1 MQLNKHL
8 NIQLKNPNLFRQQCY
23 IDGTW
28 TVASNQ
34 HCESI
39 VNPSNQ
45 EVLGTVPKLGVAEA
59 QLCITSAQSAF
70 QNWKKTTAEHRSLIL
85 RRWYDLM
92 IANIDDLA
100 TILTSEQG
108 KPFLEAKG
116 EITYAASFVLWYS
129 EEAKR
134 AYGEIIPSHRADG
147 KIVVTKEPI
156 GIVAAITPWNFPA
169 AMITRK
175 CAPAFAAGCSVIL
188 KPAPETP
195 FTALALAELAEQ
207 AGIPKGLFNVITGDA
222 VEIGGVLTASKLVR
236 KVSFTGSTNVG
247 KILMNQSSNSI
258 KKMALELGGNAPFI
272 VFDDADID
280 AAVEGAMV
288 AKFRNAGQTC
298 VCANR
303 LFVHDAVYDEFSTK
317 LAQRVCALKV
327 GDGFSD
333 DVLIGPLINANAV
346 AKVQSHVSDALAK
359 GAKKLCGEFSDN
371 GSLFVKPFVLTEVTD
386 GMLVAS
392 EETFGPLAPLF
403 RFSTEE
409 EVIQRAND
417 TDSGLASYLYTKSLG
432 RAWRVGEALEAGMVG
447 INEGLISTAAAPF
460 GGVKESGLGREGSRH
475 GMDEFLE
482 LKYMFMGGLS

>member
-1 MQLNKHL
+1 MNLT
-8 NIQLKNPNLFRQQCY
+8 NPNLFKQQCY
-23 IDGTW
+23 IGGEWFTS
-28 TVASNQ
+28 ANQSNQ
-34 HCESI
+34 SI
-39 VNPSNQ
+39 VNPSTQ
-45 EVLGTVPKLGVAEA
+45 KIMGTVPNLGAREAELSIEVAQA
-59 QLCITSAQSAF
+59 AF
-70 QNWKKTTAEHRSLIL
+70 VEWKKTTAEHRSVIL
-85 RRWYDLM
+85 RKWYDL
-92 IANIDDLA
+92 IVDSTDDLA
-100 TILTSEQG
+100 TILTLEQG
-108 KPFLEAKG
+108 KPLAEAKG
-116 EITYAASFVLWYS
+116 EIAYAASFVLWYS

-134 AYGEIIPSHRADG
+134 AYGEIIPSHRTDG

-195 FTALALAELAEQ
+195 FTALALAELSEQ

-222 VEIGGVLTASKLVR
+222 VEIGSVLTSSKRVR

-247 KILMNQSSNSI
+247 KILMNQSASSV

-280 AAVEGAMV
+280 AAVEGAMI

-303 LFVHDAVYDEFSTK
+303 IFVHDTVYDDFADK
-317 LAQRVCALKV
+317 LSQRVAALKV
-327 GDGFSD
+327 GDGFTD
-333 DVLIGPLINANAV
+333 GVTIGPLINTSAV
-346 AKVQSHVSDALAK
+346 AKVQAHVADALEQ
-359 GAKKLCGEFSDN
+359 GATIRCGRFDDE
-371 GSLFVKPFVLTEVTD
+371 GSQFVHPFVLTGVTD
-386 GMLVAS
+386 DMLVAS

-403 RFSTEE
+403 RFHSEQ
-409 EVIQRAND
+409 EVINRAND

-432 RAWRVGEALEAGMVG
+432 RAWRVGDALEAGMVG

-482 LKYMFMGGLS
+482 TKYMFMGGLE

>member
-1 MQLNKHL
+1 MELN
-8 NIQLKNPNLFRQQCY
+8 NPNLFRQQCY
-23 IDGTW
+23 IGGEW
-28 TVASNQ
+28 LSSAHAIS
-34 HCESI
+34 ESI
-39 VNPSNQ
+39 FNPSTQ
-45 EVLGTVPKLGVAEA
+45 KVIGTVPNLGAKEAELSIEVAQA
-59 QLCITSAQSAF
+59 AF
-70 QNWKKTTAEHRSLIL
+70 LAWKKTTAEHRSIIL
-85 RRWYDLM
+85 REWYDL
-92 IANIDDLA
+92 IVANSDDLA

-134 AYGEIIPSHRADG
+134 AYGEIIPSHRTDG
-147 KIVVTKEPI
+147 KIIVTKEPI

-195 FTALALAELAEQ
+195 FTALALAQLAEQ

-222 VEIGGVLTASKLVR
+222 VEIGGVLTANKKVR
-236 KVSFTGSTNVG
+236 KISFTGSTNVG
-247 KILMNQSSNSI
+247 KILMNQSASSI

-272 VFDDADID
+272 VFDDADLD
-280 AAVEGAMV
+280 AAVEGAMI

-303 LFVHDAVYDEFSTK
+303 LFIHDAVYEEFASK
-317 LAQRVCALKV
+317 LVQRVKALKV
-327 GDGFSD
+327 GDGFED
-333 DVLIGPLINANAV
+333 GVTIGPLINANAV
-346 AKVQSHVSDALAK
+346 SKVQAHVNDALSK
-359 GAKKLCGEFSDN
+359 GAKKLCGDFDEN
-371 GSLFVKPFVLTEVTD
+371 KEQFVYPFVLTEVTD
-386 GMLVAS
+386 DMLVAS

-403 RFSTEE
+403 RFHTEH
-409 EVIQRAND
+409 EVIERAND
-417 TDSGLASYLYTKSLG
+417 TDSGLASYLYTQSLG

-482 LKYMFMGGLS
+482 MKYMFMGGLN

>member
-1 MQLNKHL
+1 MELN
-8 NIQLKNPNLFRQQCY
+8 NPNLFRQQCY
-23 IDGTW
+23 IGGEWLSSAHAISD
-28 TVASNQ
+28 
-34 HCESI
+34 SI
-39 VNPSNQ
+39 FNPSTQ
-45 EVLGTVPKLGVAEA
+45 KVIGTVPNLGAKEAELSIEVAQA
-59 QLCITSAQSAF
+59 AF
-70 QNWKKTTAEHRSLIL
+70 LAWKKTTAEHRSIIL
-85 RRWYDLM
+85 REWYDL
-92 IANIDDLA
+92 IVANSDDLA

-134 AYGEIIPSHRADG
+134 AYGEIIPSHRTDG
-147 KIVVTKEPI
+147 KIIVTKEPI

-195 FTALALAELAEQ
+195 FTALALAQLAEQ

-222 VEIGGVLTASKLVR
+222 VEIGGVLTANKKVR
-236 KVSFTGSTNVG
+236 KISFTGSTNVG
-247 KILMNQSSNSI
+247 KILMNQSASSI

-272 VFDDADID
+272 VFDDADLD
-280 AAVEGAMV
+280 AAVEGAMI

-303 LFVHDAVYDEFSTK
+303 LFIQDAVYEEFASK
-317 LAQRVCALKV
+317 LVQRVKALKV
-327 GDGFSD
+327 GDGFED
-333 DVLIGPLINANAV
+333 GVTIGPLINANAV
-346 AKVQSHVSDALAK
+346 SKVQAHVNDALSK
-359 GAKKLCGEFSDN
+359 GAKKLCGDFDEN
-371 GSLFVKPFVLTEVTD
+371 KEQFVYPFVLTEVTD
-386 GMLVAS
+386 DMLVAS

-403 RFSTEE
+403 RFHTEH
-409 EVIQRAND
+409 EVIERAND
-417 TDSGLASYLYTKSLG
+417 TDSGLASYLYTQSLG

-482 LKYMFMGGLS
+482 MKYMFMGGLN

>member
-1 MQLNKHL
+1 MELN
-8 NIQLKNPNLFRQQCY
+8 NPNLFRQQCY
-23 IDGTW
+23 IGGEW
-28 TVASNQ
+28 LSSAHERS
-34 HCESI
+34 ESI
-39 VNPSNQ
+39 FNPSTQ
-45 EVLGTVPKLGVAEA
+45 KVIGTVPNLGATEA
-59 QLCITSAQSAF
+59 QLSIESAQVAF
-70 QNWKKTTAEHRSLIL
+70 KAWKKTTAEHRSVIL
-85 RRWYDLM
+85 RKWYDLM
-92 IANIDDLA
+92 IANSDDLA

-116 EITYAASFVLWYS
+116 EIAYAASFVLWYS

-222 VEIGGVLTASKLVR
+222 VEIGGVLTSSKLVR
-236 KVSFTGSTNVG
+236 KISFTGSTNVG
-247 KILMNQSSNSI
+247 KILMNQSASSI

-303 LFVHDAVYDEFSTK
+303 LFVHDAVYEEFSTK
-317 LAQRVCALKV
+317 LVQRVKALKV
-327 GDGFSD
+327 GDGFAD
-333 DVLIGPLINANAV
+333 DVTIGPLINANAV
-346 AKVQSHVSDALAK
+346 SKVQAHVNDALSK
-359 GAKKLCGEFSDN
+359 GAKKLCGEFEKN
-371 GSLFVKPFVLTEVTD
+371 REQFVHPFVLTDVTD
-386 GMLVAS
+386 DMLVAS

-403 RFSTEE
+403 RFHTEQ
-409 EVIQRAND
+409 EVIERAND
-417 TDSGLASYLYTKSLG
+417 TDSGLASYLYTQSLG
-432 RAWRVGEALEAGMVG
+432 RAWRVAEALEAGMVG

-482 LKYMFMGGLS
+482 MKYMFMGGLN